1 LLIGDYQDVDS
12 LNPFTYSTV
21 MSSNVIGMTSDGLLR
36 LNEKLE
42 LEPWMATEA
51 PTKANGGIQV
61 PGVDGAAATVTW
73 NLRPWKWSDGV
84 DLTCADF
91 QYAREWILDEKNTAV
106 SKVGTK
112 EIKEIVCEG
121 QKMTVH
127 YSELYQNLKYGPA
140 FAPKHYYSKFTVG
153 SVIGGNPATDTSND
167 MLLGAGYR
175 AKDLPNV
182 PTNGA
187 FKYESRTPGVETV
200 VVRNPY
206 WKDPRN
212 GSQSKL
218 ARVKY
223 VVCGS
228 PETCVAKFRA
238 GELDMVTDLDGSQ
251 YAPTKDLGDVQRAA
265 PSFTVEFLRPNHSK
279 TICSDGAP
287 AEADPD
293 GVLPNRAARG
303 GGCPASDL
311 ELRRAVS
318 AAVDRDRLIEQ
329 IEGGAAFKATNMEL
343 PDFFFYEE
351 QAVEAY
357 DLTKAAKILA
367 DGGWSDSNND
377 GTVDKDVDGD
387 GDRDEAI
394 LDMCTTLKPTR
405 GAALQLI
412 AADLKKIGI
421 TAIVDAVGS
430 GQLFD
435 QRTDVPAGTKC
446 NLAYGSFDFALH
458 AFQIPT
464 AEPSGYDSYHSSQT
478 NENGGGNDQYVNIPE
493 LDAKLEAIK
502 SSIDVPEQD
511 ALMAEVQGLMT
522 TNVVTIPLHYW
533 LDIVLV
539 SQNVSGYLA
548 HPASG
553 PIWNAYELDL
563 ASN

>member
-1 LLIGDYQDVDS
+1 V
-12 LNPFTYSTV
+12 V
-21 MSSNVIGMTSDGLLR
+21 
-36 LNEKLE
+36 
-42 LEPWMATEA
+42 
-51 PTKANGGIQV
+51 
-61 PGVDGAAATVTW
+61 
-73 NLRPWKWSDGV
+73 
-84 DLTCADF
+84 
-91 QYAREWILDEKNTAV
+91 
-106 SKVGTK
+106 
-112 EIKEIVCEG
+112 
-121 QKMTVH
+121 
-127 YSELYQNLKYGPA
+127 
-140 FAPKHYYSKFTVG
+140 
-153 SVIGGNPATDTSND
+153 GGNPATDTSND

-175 AKDLPNV
+175 TKDLPNV
-182 PTNGA
+182 PTSGA

-251 YAPTKDLGDVQRAA
+251 YAPTKDLGDQQRPF

-311 ELRRAVS
+311 DLRRAVS
-318 AAVDRDRLIEQ
+318 AAVDRDRYLEQ
-329 IEGGAAFKATNMEL
+329 IEGGVGFKATNMEL
-343 PDFFFYEE
+343 PAFFFYEE
-351 QAVEAY
+351 QTVEAY

-367 DGGWSDSNND
+367 DGGWSDSNKD
-377 GTVDKDVDGD
+377 GTVDKDVDKD
-387 GDRDEAI
+387 GDRDEAV
-394 LDMCTTLKPTR
+394 LDFCTTLKPTR
-405 GAALQLI
+405 GAMLQLL

-421 TAIVDAVGS
+421 TAIVDQVPGS
-430 GQLFD
+430 PQLFA
-435 QRTDVPAGTKC
+435 QRTDAPAGTKC
-446 NLAYGSFDFALH
+446 NLAYGTFDFALH
-458 AFQIPT
+458 AFGIT
-464 AEPSGYDSYHSSQT
+464 SVEPSGYDSYHSTQT
-478 NENGGGNDQYVNIPE
+478 NDKGGGNDQMISIPE

-502 SSIDVPEQD
+502 SSIDVAEQD
-511 ALMAEVQGLMT
+511 ALMADVQSIMT
-522 TNVVTIPLHYW
+522 ANVVTIPLHYW

-539 SQNVSGYLA
+539 SKNVSGYA
-548 HPASG
+548 QHAAWG
-553 PIWNAYELDL
+553 PLWNAYELDV